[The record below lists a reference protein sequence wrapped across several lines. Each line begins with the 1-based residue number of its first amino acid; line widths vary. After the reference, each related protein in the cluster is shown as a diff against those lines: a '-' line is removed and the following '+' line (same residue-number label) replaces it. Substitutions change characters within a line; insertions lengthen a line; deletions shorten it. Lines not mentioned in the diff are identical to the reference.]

1 MSERTYKIL
10 TWLQNQNST
19 ELPIRQAT
27 LAEEFQC
34 SRRTI
39 GRALKQLKEAGLL
52 IDLNQRHQNRCK
64 IYRVE
69 KIPLNP
75 PLAKGEEKAGLTPE
89 AQRQWDFFGHIFK
102 AVFKQVDE
110 EKLKAYYAK
119 ATWNLEGIT
128 DIHQLYRKTFD
139 GMYEL
144 PELEPHLPLWKR
156 KPLHPEP

>member
-1 MSERTYKIL
+1 MSERTQKIL
-10 TWLQNQNST
+10 TWLQSQNST

-39 GRALKQLKEAGLL
+39 GRALKELKEAGLL

-69 KIPLNP
+69 VQ
-75 PLAKGEEKAGLTPE
+75 EKKGLTPE

-139 GMYEL
+139 GMYAL

-156 KPLHPEP
+156 KPALNSAP